1 MSKRKLLKLVNE
13 GHVSGWDDPRMMT
26 ISGLRRRGFTPASI
40 RDFATRVGV
49 SKTQQLIDMGLL
61 ELCIREDLNESA
73 PRALAVLRPLK
84 VVLENYPEGQV
95 ESLEVQNHPQ
105 KPEMGT
111 RQVPFMR
118 ELYIEADDFM
128 EDPPKGFFRLAPGK
142 EVRLRS
148 AYFIKC
154 EKVIKDAAGNVVELR
169 CTYDAATRGGNAPD
183 GRKVKGTLHW
193 VPGNAPT
200 AEVRL
205 YDRLFSVENP
215 GADDEKDFTTFLN
228 PNSLQVLRDARVEP
242 MLADAA
248 ADSRFQ
254 FERQGYFYVDPKDSK
269 PGKPV
274 FNRTVTLKDS
284 WVKEQAKGK

>member
-1 MSKRKLLKLVNE
+1 
-13 GHVSGWDDPRMMT
+13 
-26 ISGLRRRGFTPASI
+26 
-40 RDFATRVGV
+40 
-49 SKTQQLIDMGLL
+49 MGLL
-61 ELCIREDLNESA
+61 ELCVREDLNESS
-73 PRALAVLRPLK
+73 PRAMGVLRPLK

-228 PNSLQVLRDARVEP
+228 PSSLQVLRDARVEP